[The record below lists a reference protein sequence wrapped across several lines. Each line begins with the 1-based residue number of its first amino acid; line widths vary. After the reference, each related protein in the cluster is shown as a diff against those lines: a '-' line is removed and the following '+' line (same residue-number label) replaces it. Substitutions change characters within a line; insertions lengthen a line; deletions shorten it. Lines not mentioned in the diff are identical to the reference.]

1 MINKIL
7 NELCLNILIW
17 PCIHQDWPP
26 VTSPGLVPFLTILAC
41 SNWSV
46 PTTVAKV
53 AINIVNGVGIHR
65 IGQVIPS
72 TSVEALKKLVCPQI
86 INIKLAVFNCPT
98 DGDPCVTVTTE
109 VIEFITFLIIP
120 VTILNVVRAVI
131 F

>member
-17 PCIHQDWPP
+17 PYIHQDWPP
-26 VTSPGLVPFLTILAC
+26 VTSPGLGPCLTILAC

-46 PTTVAKV
+46 PITVAKV

-65 IGQVIPS
+65 IGQVLPS
-72 TSVEALKKLVCPQI
+72 TSVEALNKLVCPHI
-86 INIKLAVFNCPT
+86 INIKLAVFNCAT